1 MQETQETPI
10 PGSGRAPGGGNG
22 NPLQHSCLKNSMDRG
37 AWRATVHGGH
47 KDSDM
52 TEHTHTSNSISH
64 KFEVC
69 CLFFFLLFLPHYT
82 ACEIFVLQLGIEP
95 MCPQN
100 WEYRGLNTG
109 LPKKS
114 LNSFWSS
121 LLLENLSIRH
131 FLHNLNHY
139 LSNYSTFLWDNLDK

>member
-10 PGSGRAPGGGNG
+10 PGSGRAP
-22 NPLQHSCLKNSMDRG
+22 
-37 AWRATVHGGH
+37 WRRQWQPTPAFLPEKFHGQRSLAGYSPWGSQRLRH
-47 KDSDM
+47 DWA
-52 TEHTHTSNSISH
+52 HTHKQFNLSQVWSL
-64 KFEVC
+64 
-69 CLFFFLLFLPHYT
+69 LFVFFLFLPHYT